1 MKAML
6 IKICESELKGV
17 NFRWNLFCFAVMF
30 ITAALLGKLPVL
42 TSFAISFVMTL
53 FIMTGSYLLD
63 KVNPKK
69 E

>member
-1 MKAML
+1 MKTML

-17 NFRWNLFCFAVMF
+17 NFRWNLFCFTVMF

>member
-63 KVNPKK
+63 KASPKK